1 MKKLI
6 TIILTFILVG
16 TLVGCNQ
23 SKNTEEKNSD
33 KKTDLEKITVV
44 LDWTPTTNHTGLYAA
59 LANGYFEEEGLDV
72 TLVQPPDGGADS
84 LVASGEAQF
93 GISFQDSLAPA
104 FTADETLPVT
114 AVAAI
119 LQHNTSGII
128 SLKEDGISSPKGMEN
143 KVYAT
148 WESPVEQAMIK
159 NVVEADNGD
168 YSKVELLP
176 TYVTDVVSGLQTD
189 VDAVWIFYGWDGIA
203 TELAGLDTNYF
214 YFKDINPVF
223 DYYSPVI
230 IGNNE
235 YLKSNKN
242 ESEAF
247 LRACKKG
254 YEYAIANPDESAK
267 ILVDQVPELDIKLIT
282 ASQEWLSSQYQAEA
296 SSWGVIDEERWDNF
310 YQWLYDNKL
319 IEKEIPEGYGFSNDY
334 LEQ

>member
-33 KKTDLEKITVV
+33 KKTDLKKITVV
-44 LDWTPTTNHTGLYAA
+44 LDWTPNTNHTGLYVA